1 MKKEIWLNYLESQVE
16 RCRQEGEALS
26 QDCREDEA
34 RRAKIQG
41 NIFQICATVYQAL
54 EAHLPPQELEAAYR
68 RKLEVLPE
76 KWRPPGIWPKPTG
89 IWPGRRGGVEA
100 GSLAAGLG
108 PAGKGGVTHDR
119 GTGVKTI

>member
-68 RKLEVLPE
+68 RKLCR
-76 KWRPPGIWPKPTG
+76 KIGGPPGMWPKPTG
-89 IWPGRRGGVEA
+89 IWPGPPWRSGSWKPGSRPGTSWERRRN
-100 GSLAAGLG
+100 
-108 PAGKGGVTHDR
+108 P
-119 GTGVKTI
+119 

>member
-76 KWRPPGIWPKPTG
+76 NWRAA
-89 IWPGRRGGVEA
+89 RDMAQAHRDMARAAVEEWKLEA
-100 GSLAAGLG
+100 WQQAWDQLG
-108 PAGKGGVTHDR
+108 KEA
-119 GTGVKTI
+119 

>member
-41 NIFQICATVYQAL
+41 NIFQIWCIFRLLFAYDLSEISA
-54 EAHLPPQELEAAYR
+54 ELPFQRPAVAASDAKR
-68 RKLEVLPE
+68 VIPE
-76 KWRPPGIWPKPTG
+76 PEFASEPFEH
-89 IWPGRRGGVEA
+89 V
-100 GSLAAGLG
+100 
-108 PAGKGGVTHDR
+108 
-119 GTGVKTI
+119 